1 MLTASTKH
9 DTVFLDVRVDDIE
22 YAHAM
27 RQCSAYLSNGTGHQ
41 IVTVNPEFIMEAR
54 RNARFRAVLNNASLR
69 LPDGFGLRVA
79 ALLTR
84 QPLHHRVTGVD
95 AMIGLCALAAK
106 NKCSIFLLGGEDGI
120 ARKAAESLTRK
131 FPDLQIT
138 GTESFPVFRSGEETN
153 EEVAMASG
161 AVIDRINNSGATVL
175 FVAFG
180 APKQDVWIATYLYQM
195 ANVRIAIGV
204 GGTFDFLA
212 KRIRRAPFIFRS
224 IGMEW
229 LWRLLLQPSRY
240 RRIFT
245 AVFRFPL
252 AVITHPRAT

>member
-27 RQCSAYLSNGTGHQ
+27 RQCAAYLSNGIGHQ

-54 RNARFRAVLNNASLR
+54 RNTRFRAVLNNASLR

-79 ALLTR
+79 AFLTGQR
-84 QPLHHRVTGVD
+84 LRSRVTGVD
-95 AMIGLCALAAK
+95 ATIGICSLALEQ
-106 NKCSIFLLGGEDGI
+106 NRSVFLLGGEEGI
-120 ARKAAESLTRK
+120 AQKAADALIKK
-131 FPDLQIT
+131 FPELRIA
-138 GTESFPVFRSGEETN
+138 GAESFPSFHTGEEAD
-153 EEVAMASG
+153 EEVATASRDAIGSINGSG
-161 AVIDRINNSGATVL
+161 ASVL